1 MIRAVIFDLDDTLY
15 NEKEFVYSGFMSV
28 AKFLSNKYKIDKIIL
43 YNDMVWCLNIQ
54 GRGKIFDYVCQKYC
68 LKEDIDKLVKI
79 YRYNKPDITL
89 YDDAYKILEI
99 YKEKYKLGLIT
110 DGNKDVQ
117 WNKIKV
123 LGIEKYMDKIIVTD
137 DYGED
142 YWKPSVKPFKM
153 MLEYFHVYPEQTI
166 YVGDNPNKD
175 FIPCKKLGINS
186 VRIIRN
192 VGDYANTFLDKEY
205 EADYDI
211 RSLLELDDILKKYN
225 R

>member
-54 GRGKIFDYVCQKYC
+54 GRGKIFDYVCQKYS

-153 MLEYFHVYPEQTI
+153 MLEYFHVYPEQII

-192 VGDYANTFLDKEY
+192 VGNYANTFLDKEY
-205 EADYDI
+205 EADYNI
-211 RSLLELDDILKKYN
+211 KSLLELDDILKKYN